1 MVKKISKEDA
11 KNMGCAL
18 VAIVVTVVAII
29 AIIAVQLIPIVLP
42 PVFLICALVYWVKY
56 RRKDLPHVKNNFQL
70 SNAEKEEY
78 VDAWQKYK
86 WAKDKLEECDRII
99 KDEGLRKRADGKLN
113 QQSRRGQEV
122 QGAIDNAIR
131 IKEENSP
138 IWSYYYDL
146 PMVRYNNAKKHFS
159 RYWAY
164 FLAFVV
170 WGILFATQP
179 KAEMMDY
186 HLYQTDEAISV
197 VTDAWTGN
205 DTINSTSGHE
215 TSNVDKGNTNKKKSA
230 TQTPPKEPAIT
241 IWEMFFIVLG
251 IYLVVL
257 ICAKIYFSS
266 KHKKPEK

>member
-1 MVKKISKEDA
+1 MAKKISKEDA

-99 KDEGLRKRADGKLN
+99 KDEGLRKRADGKLV
-113 QQSRRGQEV
+113 QRGYRAQDV
-122 QGAIDNAIR
+122 QGAIDNAIK

-179 KAEMMDY
+179 KSEMMDY
-186 HLYQTDEAISV
+186 HSYQTGEAISV

-205 DTINSTSGHE
+205 DSINSTNSSE
-215 TSNVDKGNTNKKKSA
+215 NSKVEKTNSTKEKSV
-230 TQTPPKEPAIT
+230 TKVPPQEPAIT
-241 IWEMFFIVLG
+241 IWELLFIALC
-251 IYLVVL
+251 IYFVVL